1 MSATKRR
8 LDPKDKRAAQRS
20 ASLASLAKANKRR
33 AAIFAL
39 KADARAGRLGVADLL
54 ADERAAKLRVL
65 NVLTMRY
72 RCTLKV
78 ALDAL
83 LATQINGAR
92 PCRELSEAERIELAD
107 AVSNAG
113 RRTAGPP
120 RRAVPSHPE
129 GIDRAL
135 DRVLRDTHRA
145 VPVVELAPSEFAAA
159 RTGLEAD
166 PLLLR
171 MVDRLVHAVRLY
183 AEQDDGGVRARVVVE
198 QWIRYCNYRGKVARG
213 ECPPPAQRGPALL
226 E

>member
-1 MSATKRR
+1 MSTTK
-8 LDPKDKRAAQRS
+8 QRS
-20 ASLASLAKANKRR
+20 ASKDEAAARRAASRAALAKANKRR
-33 AAIFAL
+33 EVILAL
-39 KADARAGRLGVADLL
+39 KADARVGRLGVAALL
-54 ADERAAKLRVL
+54 ADDRAADLEVL

-72 RCTLKV
+72 RCTLRI

-92 PCRELSEAERIELAD
+92 PCGELSEAERIEPAD

-113 RRTAGPP
+113 RRTALP
-120 RRAVPSHPE
+120 RRAVPGNPE

-145 VPVVELAPSEFAAA
+145 APVVELAPSEFAAA
-159 RTGLEAD
+159 RTGLEDD

-183 AEQDDGGVRARVVVE
+183 AEQDDGGVRARVVAE

-213 ECPPPAQRGPALL
+213 ECPPPAQRGPAVL